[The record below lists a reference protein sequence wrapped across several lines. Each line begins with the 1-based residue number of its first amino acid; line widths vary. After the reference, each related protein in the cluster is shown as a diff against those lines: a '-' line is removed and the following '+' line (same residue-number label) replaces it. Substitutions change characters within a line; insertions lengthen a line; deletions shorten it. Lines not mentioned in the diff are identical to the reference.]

1 MRRRWMRKDRRIKK
15 IGLLTSGGDC
25 SGMNACIR
33 SVVRCA
39 VYHGVE
45 VWGIL
50 KGYQGLI
57 KGQLKV
63 LNRRSVSNIL
73 GSGGT
78 ILKTAR
84 SAEFKTIAGQK
95 EAKGVLEANGIDGL
109 IVIGGDGSFRGAHL
123 LWQRWKV
130 PVIGI
135 PATIDNDINGTDSTI
150 GDDTAVNTALD
161 AIDKIR
167 DTATSLERI
176 FVIEVMGRA
185 TGYIAL
191 QVGLAGGA
199 EDIIIPERRYNINRM
214 CADIRKGHKKGKISW
229 IIVVAEGAAKASDVA
244 EKITRRT
251 GLETRVTVLGHVQ
264 RGGSPSA
271 DDRVLATQLGAKAVE
286 LLISGQ
292 SDKMVAISNN
302 RLKAVDLNYA
312 IKKRK
317 VDTGALYRLLRI
329 LAM

>member
-1 MRRRWMRKDRRIKK
+1 MKIKK

-25 SGMNACIR
+25 PGMNTCIR

-39 VYHGVE
+39 IYRGLE
-45 VWGIL
+45 IFGIF

-57 KGQLKV
+57 EGQIKL

-73 GSGGT
+73 SYGGT

-84 SAEFKTIAGQK
+84 CLEFKTVPGQK
-95 EAKGVLEANGIDGL
+95 RAIAAMQENGLNGL
-109 IVIGGDGSFRGAHL
+109 IVIGGDGTFRGAHT

-135 PATIDNDINGTDSTI
+135 PATIDNDINGTDASI
-150 GDDTAVNTALD
+150 GADTAVNTALY

-167 DTATSLERI
+167 DTVSSLERI
-176 FVIEVMGRA
+176 FVIEVMGKGS
-185 TGYIAL
+185 GYIAL

-199 EDIIIPERRYNINRM
+199 EDIIIPERRYSIDRM
-214 CADIRKGHKKGKISW
+214 CADIRAGYKKGKISW
-229 IIVVAEGAAKASDVA
+229 IIVVAEGAASASDVA
-244 EKITRRT
+244 RKISRKTA
-251 GLETRVTVLGHVQ
+251 LETRVTVLGHVQ

-271 DDRVLATQLGAKAVE
+271 DDRVLAARLGARAVE
-286 LLISGQ
+286 LLSAGAT
-292 SDKMVAISNN
+292 DKMVGVLDN
-302 RLKAVDLNYA
+302 RIKAVALSYA

-317 VDTGALYRLLRI
+317 ANIGPIYRLIRI
-329 LAM
+329 LAL